1 MAVEIPNFGSHN
13 RAIWLGLIA
22 IGVAVGIY
30 FRRRSQANAATDT
43 TSGTPDMA
51 NVDGSTD
58 GSYSSGDVQAIPGT
72 QYGMPGPPG
81 PPGPRGKPGK
91 RGPRGA
97 PPKHHK
103 HKHHTPAGSHAQPR
117 IAEQSHLASQTPVQ
131 SQVRVIQHRPG
142 GVVQKGSRTGTN
154 G

>member
-1 MAVEIPNFGSHN
+1 MVEIPHLDK
-13 RAIWLGLIA
+13 RVWLLLIA
-22 IGVAVGIY
+22 AGVGVGLY
-30 FRRRSQANAATDT
+30 LRSRSNSDATANSD
-43 TSGTPDMA
+43 SSVGDPNMP
-51 NVDGSTD
+51 NVDGSVDDT
-58 GSYSSGDVQAIPGT
+58 YSSGDVTAIPGT

-81 PPGPRGKPGK
+81 APGPRGKRGK

-117 IAEQSHLASQTPVQ
+117 IAQQSHMANNTPVA
-131 SQVRVIQHRPG
+131 SNVRVIQHRPG
-142 GVVQKGSRTGTN
+142 GVVAKGGRQSN

>member
-1 MAVEIPNFGSHN
+1 MVEIPHFGSHN
-13 RAIWLGLIA
+13 RAVWLGLIA
-22 IGVAVGIY
+22 LGVAAGIY
-30 FRRRSQANAATDT
+30 FRRRQQANAANAD
-43 TSGTPDMA
+43 TSGTPAMP

-81 PPGPRGKPGK
+81 PPGKQGKRGK

-103 HKHHTPAGSHAQPR
+103 VKHHTPAKHAAPS
-117 IAEQSHLASQTPVQ
+117 IATQSHMANATPVQ
-131 SQVRVIQHRPG
+131 SQVRVVQHRPG
-142 GVVQKGSRTGTN
+142 GVITKGSRTGTN